1 MSTLSKGHFA
11 TKHPPGTQVS
21 TDLEQAVRKNLKDGG
36 ISCHNAHDIARD
48 LKVPP
53 GEVGVAIDL
62 AEGRILKCQLG
73 LFGYGK
79 GKKMVKTAKSI
90 MPALRDAIVS
100 SLENDRL
107 PCAAAWRIAEEHTI
121 PRLAVAN
128 ACEMLGVRIKPCQL
142 GAF

>member
-11 TKHPPGTQVS
+11 AKHPPGTHV
-21 TDLEQAVRKNLKDGG
+21 TADLKKAVRENLQNGG
-36 ISCHNAHDIARD
+36 ISCHIAHDIANA
-48 LKVPP
+48 LNVPP
-53 GEVGVAIDL
+53 HDVGVAIDL

-79 GKKMVKTAKSI
+79 GKKMVQAAKSI
-90 MPALRDAIVS
+90 MPTLRNAIES
-100 SLENDRL
+100 GLEDDQL
-107 PCAAAWRIAEEHTI
+107 PCAAAWRIAEEHAI

-128 ACEMLGVRIKPCQL
+128 ACEMLGVRIISCQL